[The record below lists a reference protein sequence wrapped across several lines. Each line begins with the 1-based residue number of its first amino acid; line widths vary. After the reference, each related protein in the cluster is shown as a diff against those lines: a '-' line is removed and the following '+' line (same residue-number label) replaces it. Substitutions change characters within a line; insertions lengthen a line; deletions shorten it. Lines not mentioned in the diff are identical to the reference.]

1 LVANRTAARV
11 QDQVEALDEAALASF
26 TSLHNKVDLVDSRL
40 GRVESSLGI
49 IQNSVQGV
57 PACLSQM
64 SDRLFRLERGI
75 DNGVE
80 PPPPPPPQ
88 LQQQQQPQLPAA
100 QAVGVVI
107 VPPAVAAALEVQ
119 GKAIAGDFDF
129 AILLSL
135 TFVLFVVSPQDPTT
149 KTPLKVGTTMTMPPW
164 TSMTLL
170 GRLIPVAAPPSLQIS
185 PRRLLF
191 CYNSGG
197 TTTYKNSKATG
208 SADGFT
214 L

>member
-1 LVANRTAARV
+1 
-11 QDQVEALDEAALASF
+11 
-26 TSLHNKVDLVDSRL
+26 
-40 GRVESSLGI
+40 
-49 IQNSVQGV
+49 
-57 PACLSQM
+57 
-64 SDRLFRLERGI
+64 
-75 DNGVE
+75 
-80 PPPPPPPQ
+80 

-107 VPPAVAAALEVQ
+107 VPPAAAVEVQ
-119 GKAIAGDFDF
+119 GKAIASDFDF

-149 KTPLKVGTTMTMPPW
+149 
-164 TSMTLL
+164 LL
-170 GRLIPVAAPPSLQIS
+170 GRLIPFAAPPSSLQIS

-197 TTTYKNSKATG
+197 TTTSKSSKPTG
-208 SADGFT
+208 SVDGFT